1 MGFIEDVAVLVQKY
15 AQQYGICVN
24 SPIIAQ
30 AILES
35 ACGTSNKVVI
45 DKEDGTKE
53 WRHNYLGLKYNPKMP
68 DRCPSA
74 IGFFAE
80 DGSEQNA
87 DGSYSSGTMLWW
99 KFDSL
104 ESCIKGYFEFISIS
118 WYSNLKGVTDP
129 KKYIENIKAD
139 NYATSHDYVENVM
152 NVVKKYDLTRFDNVQ
167 EPPEKRKL
175 TFNIHAGHT
184 MKSGAVGYLNESKE
198 ARIICGLVCQ
208 YLREMGHTVYDCTVN
223 DVENANECLKEIV
236 RRCNQ
241 HKVDIDVS
249 IHLNAFQKETVSDGR
264 SKGTEVWAYPQS
276 SISDVAARVCGNIS
290 SIGLTNRGV
299 KYSSG
304 LYVLKNTKSPAM
316 LIECCFVDDLDDV
329 AVYDADKMARA
340 IVKGLTGEDVQDVEP
355 EPPITELVPTP
366 DPVPNEPREDEK
378 PKEKLFYVVAG
389 IYRSEANAK
398 AFSNMLAE
406 NGYLLNGRGE
416 YVKGIVTT
424 VKEI

>member
-1 MGFIEDVAVLVQKY
+1 M
-15 AQQYGICVN
+15 
-24 SPIIAQ
+24 
-30 AILES
+30 
-35 ACGTSNKVVI
+35 
-45 DKEDGTKE
+45 
-53 WRHNYLGLKYNPKMP
+53 
-68 DRCPSA
+68 
-74 IGFFAE
+74 
-80 DGSEQNA
+80 
-87 DGSYSSGTMLWW
+87 
-99 KFDSL
+99 
-104 ESCIKGYFEFISIS
+104 
-118 WYSNLKGVTDP
+118 
-129 KKYIENIKAD
+129 
-139 NYATSHDYVENVM
+139 
-152 NVVKKYDLTRFDNVQ
+152 
-167 EPPEKRKL
+167 
-175 TFNIHAGHT
+175 
-184 MKSGAVGYLNESKE
+184 
-198 ARIICGLVCQ
+198 
-208 YLREMGHTVYDCTVN
+208 
-223 DVENANECLKEIV
+223 
-236 RRCNQ
+236 
-241 HKVDIDVS
+241 
-249 IHLNAFQKETVSDGR
+249 
-264 SKGTEVWAYPQS
+264 
-276 SISDVAARVCGNIS
+276 
-290 SIGLTNRGV
+290 